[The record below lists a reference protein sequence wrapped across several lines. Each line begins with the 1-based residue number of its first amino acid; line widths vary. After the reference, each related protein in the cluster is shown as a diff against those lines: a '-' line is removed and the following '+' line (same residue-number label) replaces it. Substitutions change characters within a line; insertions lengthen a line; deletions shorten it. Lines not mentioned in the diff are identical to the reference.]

1 VTERLFRDDAYLLEF
16 DALVVGRR
24 QHQGRPAVVLD
35 RTAFYAES
43 GGQPWDEGSLDGVP
57 VVAVVEDGTELVHV
71 LAGALPASR
80 VHGQVDGERRRD
92 HRQQHHGQHLL
103 SRAFVERAGAATLS
117 FHLGG
122 EESTI
127 DLDRTVDEAAIRAVE
142 RRANEVIWE
151 GRPVSVRTATR
162 AEAAALGVKPPEEAG
177 DAVRLVEAE
186 GFDLQ
191 ACGGTHPR
199 NTAEVGVVLVLG
211 QERYKSGIRVRF
223 VCGHRA
229 LASFGRRAA
238 VLDRL
243 GALLS
248 APLEELDGAAQRALD
263 QVADAHRRS
272 RELLERGVQAEALRL
287 LAVHPRRPA
296 LLVAAYDGWAA
307 EELRELATR
316 LVRLEPCVVL
326 LGSRAGKVHLVFA
339 QSEGLG
345 HDIPGLLRDAAA
357 VVGGRGGG
365 KGSLAQG
372 GGERLER
379 LDEALAQAAS
389 RVGGALPGS
398 A

>member
-1 VTERLFRDDAYLLEF
+1 VTERLYRDDAYLLEF
-16 DALVVGRR
+16 DATIVERR
-24 QHQGRPAVVLD
+24 EHQGRPAVVLD

-43 GGQPWDEGSLDGVP
+43 GGQPWDAGSLDGVP
-57 VVAVVEDGTELVHV
+57 VVAVIEERGEVVHV
-71 LAGALPASR
+71 LEAPLPAAR
-80 VHGQVDGERRRD
+80 VHGRVDGERRRD

-117 FHLGG
+117 FHLGA

-127 DLDRTVDEAAIRAVE
+127 DLDRTADEAVVRAVE
-142 RRANEVIWE
+142 RRTNEVIWDS
-151 GRPVSVRTATR
+151 RPVSVRTATR
-162 AEAAALGVKPPEEAG
+162 AEAAALGVRAPEDAG

-191 ACGGTHPR
+191 PCGGTHPR
-199 NTAEVGVVLVLG
+199 STAEVGVVLVLG
-211 QERYKSGIRVRF
+211 QERYKAGARVRF

-229 LASFGRRAA
+229 LAAFRARA
-238 VLDRL
+238 VVLDRL

-248 APLEELDGAAQRALD
+248 APIPELEAAAQRALD
-263 QVADAHRRS
+263 QAGEARRRS
-272 RELLERGVQAEALRL
+272 RALLERAVDAEARRL
-287 LAVHPRRPA
+287 LAASPGRPA
-296 LLVAAYDGWAA
+296 LLVAAYEDWTT
-307 EELRELATR
+307 EELRELAIR
-316 LVRLEPCVVL
+316 LVRLEPCVAL
-326 LGSRAGKVHLVFA
+326 LGSRAGKAHLVFA

-345 HDIPGLLRDAAA
+345 HDVPGLLREAAA

-379 LDEALAQAAS
+379 LDEALAQAAA
-389 RVGGALPGS
+389 RVGGTVPGS